1 MKRKFDFERWNN
13 EGFTHFL
20 PNSSMEIL
28 HEPEQ
33 IMSLIE
39 RLNKILLEDADYEY
53 LNKESKQAL
62 NSAIAKLSDSLAYF
76 LTNPT
81 YVVKVNE

>member
-62 NSAIAKLSDSLAYF
+62 NSAIAKLSDFLAYF